1 MKHYYEM
8 PTMVKFLDPYYKLMA
23 GETEEDRPWLAG
35 IAFTGYVICGCC
47 GALIELSELF
57 EFAAGDE
64 ENESFDLQFEEMSW
78 ISIKDEIIG
87 D

>member
-8 PTMVKFLDPYYKLMA
+8 PTMVKFLDPYYELMA

-57 EFAAGDE
+57 EFAIGDK
-64 ENESFDLQFEEMSW
+64 ENEPFDLQFEEMSW
-78 ISIKDEIIG
+78 INIKDEIIG